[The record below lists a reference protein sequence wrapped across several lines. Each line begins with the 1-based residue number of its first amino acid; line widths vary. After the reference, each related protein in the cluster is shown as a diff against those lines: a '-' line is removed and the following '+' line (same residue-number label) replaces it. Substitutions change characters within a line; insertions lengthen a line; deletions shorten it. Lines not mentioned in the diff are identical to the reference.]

1 MKEIN
6 KMTIIGM
13 NVWIWG
19 PPLWELLHAASFL
32 CDRKKYSAKKLFQT
46 LIAILPCIYCRQ
58 SYETFLRDEGPS
70 KPYAE
75 WCYKLHSKVN
85 QKLIDQRLEKLTAQ
99 IDFTA
104 DQVSAMKRTLFAE
117 PEFAVLQKRFL
128 IQSDELFLWRSVSIV
143 LLALFM
149 SDGPMAERD
158 IFIKELMKIIGLSDQ
173 ANKTMIIE
181 TLETLVGLSGP
192 SGRRLLESIKY
203 GDDEDPP
210 SQFIKAGACINKT
223 CK

>member
-1 MKEIN
+1 
-6 KMTIIGM
+6 M

-32 CDRKKYSAKKLFQT
+32 CDRKKYSAKKMFQS
-46 LIAILPCIYCRQ
+46 LSLILPCIFCRQ
-58 SYETFLRDEGPS
+58 SYETFLQEEGPS

-75 WCYKLHSKVN
+75 WCYNLHTKVN
-85 QKLIDQRLEKLTAQ
+85 QKLIGQRIEKLMAETN
-99 IDFTA
+99 FSS
-104 DQVSAMKRTLFAE
+104 DQVAAMRRTLFAE

-143 LLALFM
+143 LLALFL

-158 IFIKELMKIIGLSDQ
+158 IFIQELMKIIGLSDQ

-181 TLETLVGLSGP
+181 TLGTLVGLSGP
-192 SGRRLLESIKY
+192 SGRRILDSIKY
-203 GDDEDPP
+203 GDNSDPP
-210 SQFIKAGACINKT
+210 SQFIRAGACINKT